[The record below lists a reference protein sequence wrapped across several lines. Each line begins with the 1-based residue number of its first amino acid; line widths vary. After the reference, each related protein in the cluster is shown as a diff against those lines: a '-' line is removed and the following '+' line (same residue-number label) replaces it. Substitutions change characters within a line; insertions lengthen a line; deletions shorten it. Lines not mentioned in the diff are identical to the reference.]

1 MPTMFNEVKVKE
13 PFKERG
19 NDFLKISVNKT
30 RFVLLAQCR
39 MVLQNPHMQMQDSVN
54 PHSLFYIDNA
64 TSVANPRPIL
74 MRVSFTPPSPRPYL

>member
-1 MPTMFNEVKVKE
+1 MPTMFNGVKAKE

-39 MVLQNPHMQMQDSVN
+39 MVLQNPHLQMQDSVN

-64 TSVANPRPIL
+64 TSVANPDPFL
-74 MRVSFTPPSPRPYL
+74 CEYPLPPYL

>member
-1 MPTMFNEVKVKE
+1 MPTMFNEVKAKE
-13 PFKERG
+13 TFKERG

-74 MRVSFTPPSPRPYL
+74 M